1 MSFNIRIPFVVATHA
16 KKFATITNLKDKSL
30 AGAFGFTKSSTVA
43 QMYAHNGTSATP
55 VAGYMGPTLSVHALG
70 TSDALQITPQMSG
83 SLILL
88 DAASGSTVTLPA
100 PQTGLWF
107 QFVVTVSVTSNNHKI
122 VTKTTGTDLFIGSLW
137 ETVAAGTG
145 TSFFP
150 NGSSHSACTM
160 NGTTTGGLINTAI
173 DVYCTGSAQWLIDG
187 TNFASG
193 TIATP
198 FANS

>member
-1 MSFNIRIPFVVATHA
+1 MAFNIRVPFVIATHA

-43 QMYAHNGTSATP
+43 QMYGNNGSSVTP
-55 VAGYMGPTLSVHALG
+55 IAGYMGPSLSVNTLG
-70 TSDALQITPQMSG
+70 TSGALTITPQMSG
-83 SLILL
+83 SIILL
-88 DAASGSTVTLPA
+88 DIASGATVTLPA
-100 PQTGLWF
+100 PQAGLWF

-173 DVYCTGSAQWLIDG
+173 DVYCTQSAQWLIDG
-187 TNFASG
+187 TNMASG

>member
-1 MSFNIRIPFVVATHA
+1 MFNIKIPFVVASHL
-16 KKFATITNLKDKSL
+16 KKYATITNLKDKSL
-30 AGAFGFTKSSTVA
+30 AGAAGFTKSSTVA
-43 QMYAHNGTSATP
+43 QMYANNGTSVTP
-55 VAGYMGPTLSVHALG
+55 VSGYMGPTLSVNALG
-70 TSDALQITPQMSG
+70 TSGALTITPQMSG
-83 SLILL
+83 GIILL
-88 DAASGSTVTLPA
+88 DIAAGATATLPA
-100 PQTGLWF
+100 PQAGLWF

-122 VTKTTGTDLFIGSLW
+122 VAKTTGTDLLIGSVW

>member
-1 MSFNIRIPFVVATHA
+1 MAFNIRIPFVVASHI
-16 KKFATITNLKDKSL
+16 KKFATITSLQNKNL
-30 AGAFGFTKSSTVA
+30 AGALGFTKSNTVT
-43 QMYAHNGTSATP
+43 QLCAHNGTSVTP
-55 VAGYMGPTLSVHALG
+55 VTGYMGPALSVNTLG
-70 TSDALQITPQMSG
+70 TSGALALTPQMSG
-83 SLILL
+83 SVILL
-88 DAASGSTVTLPA
+88 DIASGATATLPT
-100 PQTGLWF
+100 PQAGLWY

-122 VTKTTGTDLFIGSLW
+122 VAKTTGTDLFIGSLW

-150 NGSSHSACTM
+150 NGSSHSAVTM

-173 DVYCTGSAQWLIDG
+173 DVYCTGSAQWLVDG

-198 FANS
+198 FSNS